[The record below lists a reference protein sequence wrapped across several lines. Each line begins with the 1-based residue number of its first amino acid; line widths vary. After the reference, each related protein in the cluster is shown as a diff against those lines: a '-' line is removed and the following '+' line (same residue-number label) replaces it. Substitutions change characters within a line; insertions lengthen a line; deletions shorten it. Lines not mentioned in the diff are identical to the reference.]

1 MLSLISAYI
10 AGCLFYMT
18 SENILLMM
26 MTGKMVFC
34 SCKLAFCIPV
44 IAFMEINMRHYFLSF
59 SSTTKQFFTHC
70 DLIYTFT
77 LDQVSESVSL
87 SKNKL
92 FFFPWDSLLLLFPT
106 KLLAKVLLRK
116 GQSKY
121 ERIFTKMLYQ
131 RSFKWCRE
139 NGVLCRN
146 LLTWI

>member
-1 MLSLISAYI
+1 MML
-10 AGCLFYMT
+10 
-18 SENILLMM
+18 
-26 MTGKMVFC
+26 TGKMVFC

-44 IAFMEINMRHYFLSF
+44 IAFMEMNMRHYFLSF
-59 SSTTKQFFTHC
+59 SSTTKQCFTHC

-77 LDQVSESVSL
+77 LNQVSVSL

-92 FFFPWDSLLLLFPT
+92 IFFFPLDSLLLLFPT
-106 KLLAKVLLRK
+106 KLLAKMLLRK

-131 RSFKWCRE
+131 RSFKWCLE

-146 LLTWI
+146 LFTWI